1 MGRQEFSF
9 KLETRARHGM
19 KRRSTMTHESS
30 STTDAARMLLLG
42 TGKCFAHGTGGNR
55 ADVVSEQWV
64 HMSAR
69 SAKEARSQKGVRTVR
84 NSDAILLLRALDANG
99 GLLDGRRPIL
109 WLVIVRVFRIGKV
122 HEPNC
127 VGTTLAE
134 VKPCAFARKL
144 AWRDAPSRSWN
155 FIDSVISC
163 FKSHAESSSSSL
175 RVRPCAP

>member
-1 MGRQEFSF
+1 MNPLLRQMRHSCSCLVQVNASPTE
-9 KLETRARHGM
+9 LVETGQM
-19 KRRSTMTHESS
+19 WCQSK
-30 STTDAARMLLLG
+30 
-42 TGKCFAHGTGGNR
+42 
-55 ADVVSEQWV
+55 WV

-99 GLLDGRRPIL
+99 GLLDGGRPIL
-109 WLVIVRVFRIGKV
+109 WLVIARVFRIGKV
-122 HEPNC
+122 HKPNC
-127 VGTTLAE
+127 AGTTPAE
-134 VKPCAFARKL
+134 VRPCAFARKL